1 MANSNNTQLPG
12 TGTDSAKRAAN
23 DAAYGALYGAV
34 IGANP
39 TGSNQYPNAN
49 GSLTQADINAL
60 RGMTAQDYLNAFGTA
75 GNSQYPNANSSV
87 GDNTTPNTFQDP
99 NVSGNVENS
108 TDLTDVAKD
117 VINGKYG
124 NAEARRNALIAAGY
138 DPDEVQKIV
147 NGMYSARGGA
157 GGISSENGG
166 YVVPTLPSASSQA
179 DYIKAMYDASQ
190 KAQEESLRASYEK
203 NTGAL
208 DYQQSKIAPTYD
220 AAANNAGAQAAIQ
233 RANFNESANASGLNT
248 GAGSQADLSMR
259 NAEAANISA
268 IRKAQAD
275 AQADL
280 DYQRSQLTLEYQN
293 AIREAIA
300 KNELQKAQ
308 ALYEEAKR
316 VDESL
321 VSTAINQAN
330 LNWQIWKYNNS

>member
-1 MANSNNTQLPG
+1 MANSNNTQLSASD
-12 TGTDSAKRAAN
+12 TESAKRAAN
-23 DAAYGALYGAV
+23 DAAYGALLGAV
-34 IGANP
+34 IGASQ

-49 GSLTQADINAL
+49 SGGVYQGQNVGGNL
-60 RGMTAQDYLNAFGTA
+60 
-75 GNSQYPNANSSV
+75 GNSQYTNANSS
-87 GDNTTPNTFQDP
+87 GGANTTPNTFQDP
-99 NVSGNVENS
+99 NVGGNVGNS
-108 TDLTDVAKD
+108 TDLTSVAKD

-124 NAEARRNALIAAGY
+124 NAGARRDALISAGY

-157 GGISSENGG
+157 GGSSANGG
-166 YVVPTLPSASSQA
+166 YEVPTLPSATSQA

-190 KAQEESLRASYEK
+190 KAQEEALRASYEK

-208 DYQQSKIAPTYD
+208 DYQQGKIAPTYD

-248 GAGSQADLSMR
+248 GAGSQAELSMR

>member
-1 MANSNNTQLPG
+1 MANSNNTQLYG
-12 TGTDSAKRAAN
+12 SGTDSAKRAAN
-23 DAAYGALYGAV
+23 DAAYGSLLGAI
-34 IGANP
+34 IGAAP
-39 TGSNQYPNAN
+39 VGS
-49 GSLTQADINAL
+49 
-60 RGMTAQDYLNAFGTA
+60 
-75 GNSQYPNANSSV
+75 SQYPNANSSSLQGTV
-87 GDNTTPNTFQDP
+87 DPDRFGSSGGDNTTPNTFQDP
-99 NVSGNVENS
+99 PANN
-108 TDLTDVAKD
+108 TDGGGGG
-117 VINGKYG
+117 GKYYYTPPK
-124 NAEARRNALIAAGY
+124 AQYEA
-138 DPDEVQKIV
+138 
-147 NGMYSARGGA
+147 
-157 GGISSENGG
+157 
-166 YVVPTLPSASSQA
+166 PTLPSASSQA

-190 KAQEESLRASYEK
+190 KAQEEALRASYEK

-208 DYQQSKIAPTYD
+208 DYQQGKIAPTYD

-248 GAGSQADLSMR
+248 GAGSQAELSMR
-259 NAEAANISA
+259 NAEAANISS

>member
-1 MANSNNTQLPG
+1 MANSNNTQLFG
-12 TGTDSAKRAAN
+12 SGTDSAKRAAN
-23 DAAYGALYGAV
+23 DAAYGSLLGAI
-34 IGANP
+34 IGAAP
-39 TGSNQYPNAN
+39 TGSK
-49 GSLTQADINAL
+49 
-60 RGMTAQDYLNAFGTA
+60 
-75 GNSQYPNANSSV
+75 QYPNANSSSLQGTV
-87 GDNTTPNTFQDP
+87 DPDRFGNSGGTNTTPNTFQDP
-99 NVSGNVENS
+99 PANNTGGGGGG
-108 TDLTDVAKD
+108 
-117 VINGKYG
+117 GKYYYT
-124 NAEARRNALIAAGY
+124 APKAKYEA
-138 DPDEVQKIV
+138 
-147 NGMYSARGGA
+147 
-157 GGISSENGG
+157 
-166 YVVPTLPSASSQA
+166 PTLPSASSQA

-190 KAQEESLRASYEK
+190 KAQEEALRASYEK

-208 DYQQSKIAPTYD
+208 DYQQGKIAPTYD

-233 RANFNESANASGLNT
+233 RANFNESANAAGLNT
-248 GAGSQADLSMR
+248 GAGSQAELSMR
-259 NAEAANISA
+259 NAEAANISS

>member
-1 MANSNNTQLPG
+1 MANSNNTQLFG
-12 TGTDSAKRAAN
+12 SGTDSAKRAAN
-23 DAAYGALYGAV
+23 DAAYGAIYGAV
-34 IGANP
+34 IGATP
-39 TGSNQYPNAN
+39 TGSNKYPNGN
-49 GSLTQADINAL
+49 GSMTQADINAL

-75 GNSQYPNANSSV
+75 GNSQSPNANSS
-87 GDNTTPNTFQDP
+87 GGANTTPNTFQDP
-99 NVSGNVENS
+99 PTNNTG
-108 TDLTDVAKD
+108 D
-117 VINGKYG
+117 
-124 NAEARRNALIAAGY
+124 
-138 DPDEVQKIV
+138 
-147 NGMYSARGGA
+147 GG
-157 GGISSENGG
+157 GGGGGGG
-166 YVVPTLPSASSQA
+166 YYYTAPKAQYEAPTLPSASSQA

-190 KAQEESLRASYEK
+190 KAQEEALRASYEK

-208 DYQQSKIAPTYD
+208 DYQQGKIAPTYD

-248 GAGSQADLSMR
+248 GAGSQAELSMR

>member
-1 MANSNNTQLPG
+1 MANSNNTQLYASD
-12 TGTDSAKRAAN
+12 TESAKRAAN

-49 GSLTQADINAL
+49 GSMTQADINAL

-75 GNSQYPNANSSV
+75 GNSQYPNANSS
-87 GDNTTPNTFQDP
+87 GGANTTPNTFQDP
-99 NVSGNVENS
+99 PTNNTG
-108 TDLTDVAKD
+108 D
-117 VINGKYG
+117 
-124 NAEARRNALIAAGY
+124 
-138 DPDEVQKIV
+138 
-147 NGMYSARGGA
+147 GG
-157 GGISSENGG
+157 GGGGGG
-166 YVVPTLPSASSQA
+166 YYYTAPKAQYEAPTLPSATSQA

-190 KAQEESLRASYEK
+190 KAQEEALRASYEK

-208 DYQQSKIAPTYD
+208 DYQQGKIAPTYD

-248 GAGSQADLSMR
+248 GAGSQAELSMR

-268 IRKAQAD
+268 IRKAQAN

>member
-1 MANSNNTQLPG
+1 MANSNNTQLSASEKE
-12 TGTDSAKRAAN
+12 SAKRAAN

-39 TGSNQYPNAN
+39 TGSNQHPNAN
-49 GSLTQADINAL
+49 GSMTQADINAL

-75 GNSQYPNANSSV
+75 GKPVSTIGNSS
-87 GDNTTPNTFQDP
+87 GGANTTPNTFQDP
-99 NVSGNVENS
+99 PTNNTG
-108 TDLTDVAKD
+108 D
-117 VINGKYG
+117 
-124 NAEARRNALIAAGY
+124 
-138 DPDEVQKIV
+138 
-147 NGMYSARGGA
+147 GG
-157 GGISSENGG
+157 GGGGGGG
-166 YVVPTLPSASSQA
+166 YYYTAPKAQYEAPTLPSATSQE

-190 KAQEESLRASYEK
+190 KAQEEALLASYEK

-208 DYQQSKIAPTYD
+208 DYQQGKIAPTYD

-248 GAGSQADLSMR
+248 GAGSQAELSMR

>member
-1 MANSNNTQLPG
+1 MAKNNQS
-12 TGTDSAKRAAN
+12 SAM
-23 DAAYGALYGAV
+23 
-34 IGANP
+34 
-39 TGSNQYPNAN
+39 
-49 GSLTQADINAL
+49 TQADINAL

-75 GNSQYPNANSSV
+75 GKNSGTSGNSQYPNANSSSLQGTV
-87 GDNTTPNTFQDP
+87 DPDRFGSSGGGNTTPNTFQDP
-99 NVSGNVENS
+99 PTNN
-108 TDLTDVAKD
+108 TDGGGG
-117 VINGKYG
+117 GKYYYT
-124 NAEARRNALIAAGY
+124 APKAQYEA
-138 DPDEVQKIV
+138 
-147 NGMYSARGGA
+147 
-157 GGISSENGG
+157 
-166 YVVPTLPSASSQA
+166 PTLPSASSQA

-190 KAQEESLRASYEK
+190 KAQEEALRASYEK

-208 DYQQSKIAPTYD
+208 DYQQGKLAPTYD

-248 GAGSQADLSMR
+248 GAGSQAELSMR
-259 NAEAANISA
+259 NAEAANISS

>member
-1 MANSNNTQLPG
+1 MANSNNTQLSG
-12 TGTDSAKRAAN
+12 SGTDNAKRAAN
-23 DAAYGALYGAV
+23 DAAYGSLLGAI
-34 IGANP
+34 IGAAP
-39 TGSNQYPNAN
+39 TGSK
-49 GSLTQADINAL
+49 
-60 RGMTAQDYLNAFGTA
+60 
-75 GNSQYPNANSSV
+75 QYPNANSSSLQGTV
-87 GDNTTPNTFQDP
+87 DPDRFGNSGGANTTPNTFQDP
-99 NVSGNVENS
+99 TNGN
-108 TDLTDVAKD
+108 TDGGGGGGGG
-117 VINGKYG
+117 GKYYYTSPK
-124 NAEARRNALIAAGY
+124 AQYEA
-138 DPDEVQKIV
+138 
-147 NGMYSARGGA
+147 
-157 GGISSENGG
+157 
-166 YVVPTLPSASSQA
+166 PTLPSASSQA

-190 KAQEESLRASYEK
+190 KAQEEALRASYEK

-208 DYQQSKIAPTYD
+208 DYQQGKIAPTYD

-248 GAGSQADLSMR
+248 GAGSQAELSMR
-259 NAEAANISA
+259 NAEAANISS

>member
-1 MANSNNTQLPG
+1 MANSNNTQLFG
-12 TGTDSAKRAAN
+12 SGTDSAKRAAN
-23 DAAYGALYGAV
+23 DAAYGALLGAV

-39 TGSNQYPNAN
+39 TGSSQYPNAN
-49 GSLTQADINAL
+49 GSMTQADINAL

-75 GNSQYPNANSSV
+75 GKPGSTIGNSS
-87 GDNTTPNTFQDP
+87 GGANTTPNTFQDP
-99 NVSGNVENS
+99 PTNNTG
-108 TDLTDVAKD
+108 D
-117 VINGKYG
+117 
-124 NAEARRNALIAAGY
+124 
-138 DPDEVQKIV
+138 
-147 NGMYSARGGA
+147 GG
-157 GGISSENGG
+157 GGGGGGGG
-166 YVVPTLPSASSQA
+166 YYYTAPKAQYEAPTLPSATSQA

-190 KAQEESLRASYEK
+190 KAQEEALRASYEK

-208 DYQQSKIAPTYD
+208 DYQQGKIAPTYD
-220 AAANNAGAQAAIQ
+220 AAANNAGAQASIQ

-248 GAGSQADLSMR
+248 GAGSQAELSMR

-330 LNWQIWKYNNS
+330 LNWQIWKHNNS

>member
-1 MANSNNTQLPG
+1 MAKNNQS
-12 TGTDSAKRAAN
+12 SAM
-23 DAAYGALYGAV
+23 
-34 IGANP
+34 
-39 TGSNQYPNAN
+39 
-49 GSLTQADINAL
+49 TQADINAL

-75 GNSQYPNANSSV
+75 GKNSGTSGNSQYPNANSSSLQGTV
-87 GDNTTPNTFQDP
+87 DPDRFGSSGGGNTTPNTFQDP
-99 NVSGNVENS
+99 PANNTGGGG
-108 TDLTDVAKD
+108 DGGGGG
-117 VINGKYG
+117 GKYYYT
-124 NAEARRNALIAAGY
+124 APKAQYEA
-138 DPDEVQKIV
+138 
-147 NGMYSARGGA
+147 
-157 GGISSENGG
+157 
-166 YVVPTLPSASSQA
+166 PTLPSASSQA

-190 KAQEESLRASYEK
+190 KAQEEALRASYEK

-208 DYQQSKIAPTYD
+208 DYQQGKIAPTYD

-248 GAGSQADLSMR
+248 GAGSQAELSMR
-259 NAEAANISA
+259 NAEAANISS